1 MWDHDFEYRMDVTLR
16 PDCLEWDL
24 IVINLGDKP
33 FDITLGMH
41 TYFDV
46 SSVKNI
52 VINGPFS
59 GATALDKVSGA
70 ESKMGSNDIKVDKFM
85 DVLYK
90 VSYFPPH
97 FLHIVSDSLCIV
109 FAKFYLFLPYALFL
123 YCGTFLHFSG
133 CQRSHHNHRLWQ
145 RHQNHHGAERFRRL
159 LRLVSLRYVLNKSYF
174 Q

>member
-90 VSYFPPH
+90 VLPFSLHPFPSLYIYDQFSLLTLYA
-97 FLHIVSDSLCIV
+97 FL
-109 FAKFYLFLPYALFL
+109 L
-123 YCGTFLHFSG
+123 YSG
-133 CQRSHHNHRLWQ
+133 CQRSHHHHRLGQ
-145 RHQNHHGAERFRRL
+145 RHENHHGAERL
-159 LRLVSLRYVLNKSYF
+159 
-174 Q
+174 

>member
-1 MWDHDFEYRMDVTLR
+1 MDVTLR

-33 FDITLGMH
+33 FDITMGMH

-90 VSYFPPH
+90 VLHFPPH
-97 FLHIVSDSLCIV
+97 TLYIVFDSLLIFSLFVRCVFCIAV
-109 FAKFYLFLPYALFL
+109 LLF
-123 YCGTFLHFSG
+123 G
-133 CQRSHHNHRLWQ
+133 CLGCERSYHDHRLWQ
-145 RHQNHHGAERFRRL
+145 RHQNYHGAERFRRL
-159 LRLVSLRYVLNKSYF
+159 VCLVPLRCVLNESYVK
-174 Q
+174 

>member
-16 PDCLEWDL
+16 ADCLEWDL

-33 FDITLGMH
+33 FDITMGMH

-90 VSYFPPH
+90 VSPSYP
-97 FLHIVSDSLCIV
+97 LHIPYIFAYFSLSTP
-109 FAKFYLFLPYALFL
+109 LLLYALLLF
-123 YCGTFLHFSG
+123 CSFPGR
-133 CQRSHHNHRLWQ
+133 QRSHHDHGLGQ
-145 RHQNHHGAERFRRL
+145 RHQNHNGAEGFRRL
-159 LRLVSLRYVLNKSYF
+159 VRLVPLRYIRTTE
-174 Q
+174 

>member
-33 FDITLGMH
+33 FDITMGMH
-41 TYFDV
+41 TDFDV

-90 VSYFPPH
+90 VSIFPPLPSLSILLYLH
-97 FLHIVSDSLCIV
+97 TCCSFLSPPVLC
-109 FAKFYLFLPYALFL
+109 FMR
-123 YCGTFLHFSG
+123 CH
-133 CQRSHHNHRLWQ
+133 
-145 RHQNHHGAERFRRL
+145 
-159 LRLVSLRYVLNKSYF
+159 
-174 Q
+174 